1 MSVVWCVARVW
12 IKAPSGRQRFNV
24 LGAIDAVSKEVIT
37 VVNSAYIIS
46 ISVCAL
52 LARLAASRP
61 SLPIT
66 VVLDNARYQR
76 CALVKTCAGQLNIE
90 LLFLPTYHGKFVFR
104 PVSRFGV
111 AERVFRH
118 AQIVKDE
125 ADVAV
130 KVGHF
135 LRDAGFSV

>member
-1 MSVVWCVARVW
+1 MRRATSVRR
-12 IKAPSGRQRFNV
+12 S
-24 LGAIDAVSKEVIT
+24 AVT
-37 VVNSAYIIS
+37 
-46 ISVCAL
+46 CADTHPGS
-52 LARLAASRP
+52 ASR
-61 SLPIT
+61 
-66 VVLDNARYQR
+66 A
-76 CALVKTCAGQLNIE
+76 A
-90 LLFLPTYHGKFVFR
+90 HGKFVLR

-135 LRDAGFSV
+135 LRDAGFPSEKW